1 MNSFEIF
8 DEIRV
13 LSDEDDQHAIKV
25 WNEFR
30 INNIDEY
37 HDLHLKTDVVLL
49 ADVFEEVRNMYS
61 EHYGLEPRDYFSS
74 PGLSSDTMLK
84 MTGAKL
90 HPVINFD
97 LDQLTYMCSVE
108 KFMKGRVSFIGQ
120 RNCKLNTKYKKPYKR
135 SHLSILYKKM
145 LIYFMDD

>member
-1 MNSFEIF
+1 M
-8 DEIRV
+8 
-13 LSDEDDQHAIKV
+13 DD
-25 WNEFR
+25 
-30 INNIDEY
+30 Y
-37 HDLHLKTDVVLL
+37 HDLHLKTNVVLL

-74 PGLSSDTMLK
+74 PRLSSDAMLK

-97 LDQLTYMCSVE
+97 SYQLTYISSVE

-120 RNCKLNTKYKKPYKR
+120 RNGKPNNKYTKPYKI